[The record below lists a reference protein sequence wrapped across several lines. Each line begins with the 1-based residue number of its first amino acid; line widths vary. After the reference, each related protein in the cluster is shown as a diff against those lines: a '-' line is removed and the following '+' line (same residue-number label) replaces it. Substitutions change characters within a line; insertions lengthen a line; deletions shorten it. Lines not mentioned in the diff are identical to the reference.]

1 MKDENNISTFNLDAF
16 KKAQEEIIAKNNA
29 AWENIYGTFKFR
41 HSRDYSLEE
50 IDKIINSG
58 SLLEQQKLSRNYFD
72 KNGLYRRILIYY
84 ATILMYSG
92 LLIPNPSF
100 GKKLSSSHISKRY
113 YAALDYIDKIG
124 LAEVMTRMS
133 LKALIYGSYFG
144 IIQTLTK
151 TEFVLF
157 DLPPEYC
164 RSRYTDVH
172 GVEIVEFNVAYF
184 NEIDSD
190 MRVLALK
197 SYPKIV
203 SDYYKKWI
211 KGKEETSW
219 MILPSDVGVCF
230 SLFDDGRPL
239 FLNVIPATIQ
249 YDDSVDTER
258 ERELEEIR
266 KIIVQKIP
274 HLNDGQLLFEPDEAA
289 VIHKGTVG
297 MMKGN
302 KNISVLTTYA
312 DVDAIVS
319 KTTADNVSTTLDKM
333 YQNVYNEAGVSAQI
347 FAPVGSQV
355 LLISITN
362 DMSLMMI
369 LGNKYSRFFS
379 KIINELFGN
388 ANITFKYS
396 VLPISYYNK
405 TDFIADSMKLAQSG
419 YSFLLPAIA
428 AGLSQ
433 NDLINVKELENDV
446 LKLGELLI
454 PLSSSYTQSDKGPG
468 APEKRPEEKSD
479 KTIQNENAIDR
490 QGQGGSD
497 E

>member
-1 MKDENNISTFNLDAF
+1 MLSSTFNLDAF
-16 KKAQEEIIAKNNA
+16 KKTQEEIIAKNNQ
-29 AWENIYGTFKFR
+29 AWETIYGTSKTR
-41 HSRDYSLEE
+41 RCREYSIEE

-58 SLLEQQKLSRNYFD
+58 SLEEQQKLSRNYFD
-72 KNGLYRRILIYY
+72 KNGLYRRIIIYY

-113 YAALDYIDKIG
+113 YGALDFVDKIG
-124 LAEVMTRMS
+124 LAEVFTRMS
-133 LKALIYGSYFG
+133 IKALIYGSYYG

-151 TEFVLF
+151 TELVLF

-172 GVEIVEFNVAYF
+172 GNDIVEFNVNYF
-184 NEIDSD
+184 TAIGDPE
-190 MRVLALK
+190 MRKNALAT
-197 SYPKIV
+197 YPKIV
-203 SDYYKKWI
+203 SDYYRRWI
-211 KGKEETSW
+211 KGKVKTPW

-230 SLFDDGRPL
+230 PFFDDGRPL

-274 HLNDGQLLFEPDEAA
+274 HLNDGQLLFEPDEALE
-289 VIHKGTVG
+289 IHKGTVG

-302 KNISVLTTYA
+302 KNISILTTYA

-319 KTTADNVSTTLDKM
+319 KTTAENVSTTLDKM

-347 FAPVGSQV
+347 FAPIGSQV

-369 LGNKYSRFFS
+369 LGNKYSRFIT
-379 KIINELFGN
+379 KIVNKLFGN
-388 ANITFKYS
+388 ANITFKYT

-405 TDFIADSMKLAQSG
+405 GDFIADTMKLAQSG

-433 NDLINVKELENDV
+433 NDLVNVKELENDV
-446 LKLGELLI
+446 LKLSELLI
-454 PLSSSYTQSDKGPG
+454 PLSSSYTQSENGPG